1 MTKLSAIDST
11 LLRVEV
17 FLINSGWRW
26 CPTPRSGTLTY
37 NQMVVRWWADATRDH
52 PPCVL
57 DEASVSRLADVIR

>member
-37 NQMVVRWWADATRDH
+37 NQMVVRWLADAT
-52 PPCVL
+52 PTSSTV
-57 DEASVSRLADVIR
+57 VS